1 MNLGVH
7 HWFLV
12 GIGLTYI
19 KKIKKLQGVKQI
31 ILMVIEF

>member
-12 GIGLTYI
+12 GIGLTYV
-19 KKIKKLQGVKQI
+19 KINKKLQGIKEI
-31 ILMVIEF
+31 ILMVIEI